1 MGISTVGRHD
11 VGYGRRPRLM
21 PQQTLGILVQIRDS
35 DRQFLLLPVVDSSS
49 TPKRNACLLTFF
61 DAGGVDFVKSFHT
74 YLTGLAQTAWLRPA
88 PEKPDGRPT
97 NGI

>member
-11 VGYGRRPRLM
+11 VGYGRPAPYAPANPGYLRVDKRF
-21 PQQTLGILVQIRDS
+21 
-35 DRQFLLLPVVDSSS
+35 RQFLLLPVVDSSS